1 MKSLIQHIALIAEL
15 MAHSDSVEDEITE
28 CAEAFG
34 LKVELVRE
42 FAKYKYDRTYCDDSE
57 VA

>member
-1 MKSLIQHIALIAEL
+1 MKSLVQHIALIAEL
-15 MAHSDSVEDEITE
+15 MAHSDSVENEMAE

-42 FAKYKYDRTYCDDSE
+42 FAEYKYNRTYCDDSE